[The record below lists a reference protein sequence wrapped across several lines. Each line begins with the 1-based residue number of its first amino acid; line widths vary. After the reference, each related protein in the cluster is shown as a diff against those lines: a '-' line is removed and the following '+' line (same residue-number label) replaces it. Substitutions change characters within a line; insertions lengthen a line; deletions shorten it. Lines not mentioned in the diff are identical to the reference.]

1 MRDFRRH
8 PRSYHTQNEAA
19 VSVVGEYAITELQIY
34 GNHVSPQH

>member
-19 VSVVGEYAITELQIY
+19 SVVGEYAITELQIY